1 MEERDRAAG
10 TADSFCEYLSGV
22 CPVWCPGCGYYGILS
37 ALVEALCALD
47 IPSKELAL
55 VSGIGCASRLPYFVK
70 AYGFHGIHGRTL
82 PIAQGVKLANPNLTV
97 VAVAGDGDGL
107 AIGGGHLPH
116 LARNNL
122 DLTYL
127 LFNNAIYGMTKG
139 QISPTTALSS
149 VTKTSPFGLPGE
161 PINPAALAIVHGAT
175 FVARGFSV
183 KKEHLKDL
191 VIQGIRHRG
200 FSFIEILTSCSS
212 FNTTDM
218 NVARIIK
225 DSEPVPE
232 DHNLEDPM
240 EALRLASDEK
250 RIYLGVLRRSQ
261 RPTLED
267 NFQEIERKS
276 RAKKAATVED
286 LWSDFL

>member
-1 MEERDRAAG
+1 MEKLQ
-10 TADSFCEYLSGV
+10 DSACEYLSGV

-37 ALVEALCALD
+37 SLIEAFAELGV
-47 IPSKELAL
+47 PSHELAL

-70 AYGFHGIHGRTL
+70 AYGFHGIHGRAL
-82 PIAQGVKLANPNLTV
+82 PIAQGVKLANPKLTV
-97 VAVAGDGDGL
+97 VVVGGDGDGL

-116 LARNNL
+116 AARNNV
-122 DLTYL
+122 DFTYL

-139 QISPTTALSS
+139 QFSPTTMLSA

-161 PINPAALAIVHGAT
+161 TVNPAALAIVYGAS

-183 KKEHLKDL
+183 KKEHLKNL
-191 VIQGIRHRG
+191 ILEGIRHRG
-200 FSFIEILTSCSS
+200 FSFIEILASCAS

-225 DSEPVPE
+225 AMASVPS
-232 DHNLEDPM
+232 DHDPAKPL
-240 EALRLASDEK
+240 EALRLATHEEK
-250 RIYLGVLRRSQ
+250 IYLGVLHRAE

-267 NFQEIERKS
+267 RCSEIQ
-276 RAKKAATVED
+276 RAARARGGGAYAD
-286 LWSDFL
+286 LVAQFA